1 MAEYEKN
8 KDLSITIDDT
18 VEGIISRQAGRG
30 VLDPRVLSRRNVHF
44 DTKDEIITEETPRPK
59 SVKSVKSR

>member
-8 KDLSITIDDT
+8 KDLSITLDDT